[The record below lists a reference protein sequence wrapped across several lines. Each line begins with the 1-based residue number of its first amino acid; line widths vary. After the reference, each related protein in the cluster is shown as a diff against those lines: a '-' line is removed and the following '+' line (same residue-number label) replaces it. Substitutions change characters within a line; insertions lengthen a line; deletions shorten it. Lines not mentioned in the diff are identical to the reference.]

1 MDELIEQGISTME
14 TKTDIMTDVRSFMK
28 SRVILTGAELDVFT
42 RLDGNF
48 LTTAELIG
56 DRNLDERATT
66 RILDC
71 LVAFKL
77 LEKQDAKYRT
87 SPEGS
92 TLSSRHPESVLPM
105 VRHMNFIWRNWS
117 RLTAV
122 AQCGRNPDLKPVV
135 DAEPEDERRSFIGAM
150 HVAARQIS
158 MKIAD
163 AFDSRAYK
171 KLLDVGG
178 GSGAYTIAFL
188 KNNPQLS
195 AVVFD
200 LKNVI
205 PITKE
210 KIREA
215 GIEDRVTFAEGDFYK
230 DPLPEGCDLALLS
243 AIIHQNSP
251 DQNLALYQ
259 KIFRALRHGGALLI
273 RDHIMDTTR
282 TQPSAGALF
291 ALNMLVNTPAGD
303 TYTFGEVKEILE
315 SAGFEDVEWIVSGEK
330 MDSLVRAVKPV

>member
-1 MDELIEQGISTME
+1 ME
-14 TKTDIMTDVRSFMK
+14 PKTDIMADVRSFMK
-28 SRVILTGAELDVFT
+28 SRLILTAADLDVFT
-42 RLDGNF
+42 RLDGKF
-48 LTTAELIG
+48 LTAAELIG
-56 DRNLDERATT
+56 DRDLDQRATT

-71 LVAFKL
+71 LAAFKL

-87 SPEGS
+87 SPAAA

-105 VRHMNFIWRNWS
+105 VRHMSFIWRNWS
-117 RLTAV
+117 HLTAV
-122 AQCGRNPDLKPVV
+122 AECGTNPDLKPVV

-150 HVAARQIS
+150 HVAAQQLS

-188 KNNPQLS
+188 KKNPQLR

-215 GIEDRVTFAEGDFYK
+215 GLEDRVTFVAGDFYK
-230 DPLPEGCDLALLS
+230 DPLPAGCDLALLS

-251 DQNLALYQ
+251 VQNLAMYQ
-259 KIFRALRHGGALLI
+259 KIYRSLQPGGALLI
-273 RDHIMDTTR
+273 RDHIMESTR
-282 TQPSAGALF
+282 TWPPAGALF

-303 TYTFGEVKEILE
+303 TYTFGEVKETLE
-315 SAGFEDVEWIVSGEK
+315 SAGFEDVQWIVCGEK
-330 MDSLVRAVKPV
+330 MDSLVRAVKPG

>member
-1 MDELIEQGISTME
+1 ME
-14 TKTDIMTDVRSFMK
+14 TKTDIMADVRGFMK
-28 SRVILTGAELDVFT
+28 SRVILTGADLDVFT

-48 LTTAELIG
+48 LTIAELIG

-66 RILDC
+66 RILDS

-77 LEKQDAKYRT
+77 LEKQDTKYRT
-87 SPEGS
+87 TPAGS

-105 VRHMNFIWRNWS
+105 VLHMSHIWRNWS
-117 RLTAV
+117 NLTAV
-122 AQCGRNPDLKPVV
+122 AEYGTNPDCKPVV
-135 DAEPEDERRSFIGAM
+135 DAASEDERRSFIGAM
-150 HVAARQIS
+150 HVAAQRLS

-163 AFDSRAYK
+163 AFDSHAHK

-188 KNNPQLS
+188 KKNPQLRG
-195 AVVFD
+195 VVFD

-205 PITKE
+205 PITKQ
-210 KIREA
+210 KIEEA
-215 GIEDRVTFAEGDFYK
+215 GIEDRVTFVEGDFYK
-230 DPLPEGCDLALLS
+230 DPLPAGCDLALLS

-259 KIFRALRHGGALLI
+259 KIYHALGHGGVLLI

-282 TQPSAGALF
+282 TQPPAGTLF
-291 ALNMLVNTPAGD
+291 ALNMLVNTPGGD
-303 TYTFGEVKEILE
+303 TYTFGEVKETLE
-315 SAGFEDVEWIVSGEK
+315 SAGFEDVEWIVSGK
-330 MDSLVRAVKPV
+330 QMDSLVRAVKPV

>member
-1 MDELIEQGISTME
+1 ME
-14 TKTDIMTDVRSFMK
+14 TKTDIMADAHAFMK

-48 LTTAELIG
+48 LTVVELIG
-56 DRNLDERATT
+56 DRNLDKRATT

-71 LVAFKL
+71 LVALKL
-77 LEKQDAKYRT
+77 LEKQGTKYRT
-87 SPEGS
+87 SPAGS

-105 VRHMNFIWRNWS
+105 VRHMSFIWRNWS

-122 AQCGRNPDLKPVV
+122 AECGINPNLKPVV
-135 DAEPEDERRSFIGAM
+135 DALPEDERRSFIGAM

-163 AFDSRAYK
+163 AFDSSAYK
-171 KLLDVGG
+171 ILLDVGG

-188 KNNPQLS
+188 KKNPQLR

-210 KIREA
+210 KIREE
-215 GIEDRVTFAEGDFYK
+215 GVEDRVTFVEGDFYK
-230 DPLPEGCDLALLS
+230 DSLPAGCDLALLS

-259 KIFRALRHGGALLI
+259 KIYRALHPGGALLI

-282 TQPSAGALF
+282 TWPLAGTLF

-303 TYTFGEVKEILE
+303 TYTFREVKQTLE
-315 SAGFEDVEWIVSGEK
+315 SAGFKEVEWIVSGDK

>member
-1 MDELIEQGISTME
+1 ME
-14 TKTDIMTDVRSFMK
+14 TKTDIMADARGFMK
-28 SRVILTGAELDVFT
+28 SRVILTAAELDVFT
-42 RLDGNF
+42 QLDGNF
-48 LTTAELIG
+48 LTTAEMIG

-77 LEKQDAKYRT
+77 LEKQDTKYQT
-87 SPEGS
+87 SPTGS

-105 VRHMNFIWRNWS
+105 VRHMGFIWRNWS
-117 RLTAV
+117 RLTEV
-122 AQCGRNPDLKPVV
+122 AECGTNPDLKPVV
-135 DAEPEDERRSFIGAM
+135 DAETDDERRSFIGAM
-150 HVAARQIS
+150 HVAARQLS

-171 KLLDVGG
+171 TLLDVGG
-178 GSGAYTIAFL
+178 GSGAYSIAFL
-188 KNNPQLS
+188 KKNQQLR

-205 PITKE
+205 QITKE

-215 GIEDRVTFAEGDFYK
+215 GIEDRVTFVEGDFYK
-230 DPLPEGCDLALLS
+230 DPLPAGCDLALLS

-251 DQNLALYQ
+251 EQNLALYQ
-259 KIFRALRHGGALLI
+259 KIYGALHPGGALLI

-282 TQPSAGALF
+282 TRPQAGALF

-303 TYTFGEVKEILE
+303 TYTFDEVKKTLE
-315 SAGFEDVEWIVSGEK
+315 SAGFEDVEWIISGEK
-330 MDSLVRAVKPV
+330 MDSLVRAVKPG